1 MPKPYPREFREDV
14 VRVAR
19 TREPG
24 VTIEQIA
31 ADFGVHSM
39 TLWKWLQR
47 AKVEAGEVPGQ
58 TRSESEE
65 VRELRKRN
73 RLLEQENE
81 VLRRAA
87 AYLSQANLPGKGS
100 TRS

>member
-1 MPKPYPREFREDV
+1 MPKPYPQEFRDDIV
-14 VRVAR
+14 KVAR
-19 TREPG
+19 SRPDG
-24 VTIEQIA
+24 VTLEQVA
-31 ADFGVHSM
+31 ADFGIHPM
-39 TLWKWLQR
+39 TLSKWLRQAAVDDG
-47 AKVEAGEVPGQ
+47 AKPGA
-58 TRSESEE
+58 TRTEN
-65 VRELRKRN
+65 VELREARKRI

>member
-19 TREPG
+19 NRESG
-24 VTIEQIA
+24 VTIEQVA
-31 ADFGVHSM
+31 SDFGVHPM
-39 TLWKWLQR
+39 TLHKWLRQ
-47 AKVEAGEVPGQ
+47 ADVEDGSNPGV
-58 TRSESEE
+58 SSDAAAEL
-65 VRELRKRN
+65 RELKRRN

-87 AYLSQANLPGKGS
+87 AYLSQGNLPGKGS

>member
-1 MPKPYPREFREDV
+1 MPKPFPREFRDDV

-19 TREPG
+19 DRPAG
-24 VTIEQIA
+24 VTLERIA
-31 ADFGVHSM
+31 ADFGVHPI
-39 TLWKWLQR
+39 TLSKWLRQAAVDDG
-47 AKVEAGEVPGQ
+47 AKPGM
-58 TRSESEE
+58 TRTEN
-65 VRELRKRN
+65 VELREARKRI

>member
-1 MPKPYPREFREDV
+1 MPKPYPREFRDDV

-19 TREPG
+19 NREPG
-24 VTIEQIA
+24 VSVEQVA
-31 ADFGVHSM
+31 KDFGVHPM
-39 TLWKWLQR
+39 TLFKWMRQADVGDGARPGASR
-47 AKVEAGEVPGQ
+47 AEAV
-58 TRSESEE
+58 
-65 VRELRKRN
+65 ELREARKRI

>member
-1 MPKPYPREFREDV
+1 

-19 TREPG
+19 NRDAG

-31 ADFGVHSM
+31 ADFGVHPM
-39 TLWKWLQR
+39 TLWKWIRQADIDDG
-47 AKVEAGEVPGQ
+47 AKSG
-58 TRSESEE
+58 TSTNESS
-65 VRELRKRN
+65 ELREARRRIK
-73 RLLEQENE
+73 LLEQENE

-87 AYLSQANLPGKGS
+87 AYLSQSNLPGKGF

>member
-1 MPKPYPREFREDV
+1 MPKPYPREFRDDV

-19 TREPG
+19 NREDG
-24 VTIEQIA
+24 VTLEQVA
-31 ADFGVHSM
+31 ADFGIHPM
-39 TLWKWLQR
+39 TLSKWMRQ
-47 AKVEAGEVPGQ
+47 ADIDEGNKPG
-58 TRSESEE
+58 TSSSESAEL
-65 VRELRKRN
+65 RELRRRT